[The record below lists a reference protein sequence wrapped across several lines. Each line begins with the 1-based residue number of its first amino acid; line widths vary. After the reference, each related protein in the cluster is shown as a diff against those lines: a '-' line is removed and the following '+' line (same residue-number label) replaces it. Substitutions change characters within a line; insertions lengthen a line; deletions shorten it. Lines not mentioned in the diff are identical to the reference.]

1 MWPYGWHTVLFQNH
15 TIVHFTVLYFTLKL
29 KTKPSRC
36 YLIIRLLKVSLI
48 LILDTIKDQLSSE
61 VLSGIE

>member
-1 MWPYGWHTVLFQNH
+1 MLPDHMAFKN
-15 TIVHFTVLYFTLKL
+15 
-29 KTKPSRC
+29 
-36 YLIIRLLKVSLI
+36 SLI